1 MKKHLTTYGHASVNL
16 KTQREFIME
25 NFFKM
30 KELGTNI
37 RTEFLAGMTTFLTMS
52 YIIVV
57 NPAILSAA
65 GVPFDQVF
73 IATIASA
80 VIGTLIMA
88 LFGNYPIA
96 IAPGMGMNAYFVSV
110 VATQG
115 VSYQAVFGAVFV
127 SGIIFLLLTFTK
139 FRQVLIES
147 IPDSLKYGVT
157 AGIGLFIAFLGL
169 KMAGLVVPNEETL
182 VSFGDLSIPETQ
194 LAVFGIVITLILVAR
209 NVKGA
214 LFIGMAITAITGY
227 IFNLLTI
234 DGFISAPPAPIF
246 FDLDIGGVVQH
257 GLYGVIFAFLLVT
270 IFDTT
275 GTMIGVA
282 EQAGLMKNGKFPRA
296 RAALTADAIATTV
309 GSTLG
314 STPSSAYVESSSGVA
329 VGGRTGFTTLVVALL
344 FLVSLLFS
352 PLVAAISSLSAVTAP
367 ALIIVGSYMLFGL
380 SNIKWNEFDEAF
392 PTFIV
397 VLMMPLTSSIAT
409 GIAVGFITY
418 PLLKLVTGKGKEVHP
433 MLYIFGVIFI
443 IQMIFFPAH

>member
-1 MKKHLTTYGHASVNL
+1 MK
-16 KTQREFIME
+16 
-25 NFFKM
+25 NFFNLDA
-30 KELGTNI
+30 LGTNV
-37 RTEFLAGMTTFLTMS
+37 RTEVLAGFTTFLTMS

-80 VIGTLIMA
+80 AIGTFIMA
-88 LFGNYPIA
+88 IWGNYPIA

-115 VSYQAVFGAVFV
+115 VAYQAVFGAVFI

-169 KMAGLVVPNEETL
+169 KMSGLVVANEETL
-182 VSFGDLSIPETQ
+182 VAFGDVKDPNTI
-194 LAVFGIVITLILVAR
+194 LAIFGILLTLVLVVR
-209 NVKGA
+209 KVHGA
-214 LFIGMAITAITGY
+214 LFLGMAATAILG
-227 IFNLLTI
+227 FALNFLQI
-234 DGFISAPPAPIF
+234 DGIVSTPPVPVF
-246 FDLDIGGVVQH
+246 FDLDFGGVVTH

-296 RAALTADAIATTV
+296 RQALTADAIATTV
-309 GSTLG
+309 GASLG

-329 VGGRTGFTTLVVALL
+329 VGGRSGLTTLVVAVL
-344 FLVSLLFS
+344 FVVSLFFS
-352 PLVAAISSLSAVTAP
+352 PLVGAISSLSAVTAP

-380 SNIKWNEFDEAF
+380 ANIKWNEFDEAF

-418 PLLKLVTGKGKEVHP
+418 PFLKLVAGKGKEVHP

-443 IQMIFFPAH
+443 LQMIFFPAH